1 MRRRQKS
8 RHPTLAAVVHASVGI
23 DVDVDDDR
31 DDDADMGRN
40 DLVPVSDRLTNE
52 VESFNDDND
61 YNSNADNENDND
73 GNDNSDDSEGLKK

>member
-23 DVDVDDDR
+23 DVNDDR
-31 DDDADMGRN
+31 DDDANMGRN
-40 DLVPVSDRLTNE
+40 DHVPVSDRLTNE
-52 VESFNDDND
+52 VESFNDDDND

>member
-23 DVDVDDDR
+23 NVDDDR
-31 DDDADMGRN
+31 DGDAGMGRN
-40 DLVPVSDRLTNE
+40 DHVPVSDRLTNE

-61 YNSNADNENDND
+61 YNSNADNSNDD
-73 GNDNSDDSEGLKK
+73 NDNSDDSEGLKK